1 MFNYT
6 DLTNYLLTTARKHP
20 NIRYV
25 EFDTDVDAVND
36 PDFVCPA
43 FIISPAPTTLLE
55 RSVVQYGF
63 QVLFMDKLN
72 QEENNYDDVLEAGLQ
87 FIIGYL
93 EVVDLEYKVNMGFSI
108 DPVLLGYDGGTMIG
122 QQTIF
127 TIENQYN
134 LEKFKSV
141 FYG

>member
-20 NIRYV
+20 NIRFV
-25 EFDTDVDAVND
+25 KFDTDVDAVND

-43 FIISPAPTTLLE
+43 FIISPSPTTLQE

-63 QVLFMDKLN
+63 QLLYLDKLN

-93 EVVDLEYKVNMGFSI
+93 EVVDLEYKVIMGISI
-108 DPVLLGYDGGTMIG
+108 DPVLTGYDGGVMIG
-122 QQTIF
+122 QQCLF
-127 TIENQYN
+127 QIENQYN